1 MALMAHTGGLSDPT
15 WFHRVPAGEWGLPQ
29 ATDTRVVAYFLHTG
43 SAVARIDGEPHPL
56 GRDDLLLVGSRD
68 RVGLQVGAEA
78 RMTAF
83 SLPSRPFDRQPRIRR
98 DRSVLFSTAAP
109 GMASI
114 LGHVFRAVSESPAMA
129 HSPAAA
135 RLAQQLAELTAAQC
149 VELSA
154 NTDAGDVFARC
165 EALIESALWDA
176 DLCPA
181 YIAERMHISLRT
193 LHRSFRAHG
202 TTVAGW
208 VRARRL
214 ARFRDDLTDPAL
226 RGVSVRALGA
236 RWGLHDPAH
245 LNRLFKDAYGVTP
258 AAYRDA
264 AGPAPA

>member
-15 WFHRVPAGEWGLPQ
+15 WFHRVPTGEWRLPP

-43 SAVARIDGEPHPL
+43 SALACVDGESHAL
-56 GRDDLLLVGSRD
+56 TRDDVLLVGTRD
-68 RVGLQVGAEA
+68 RVRVRVDGEA

-83 SLPSRPFDRQPRIRR
+83 ALPSHPFDRQPRIRR
-98 DRSVLFSTAAP
+98 DRSVSFSTAAP

-114 LGHVFRAVSESPAMA
+114 LGHVFRAVSEAPAMA
-129 HSPAAA
+129 HSPSAA

-149 VELSA
+149 VELS
-154 NTDAGDVFARC
+154 TDADSGDVFARC

-202 TTVAGW
+202 ATVAGW

-214 ARFRDDLTDPAL
+214 ARFRDDLADPVL

-258 AAYRDA
+258 AAYRDTCA
-264 AGPAPA
+264 SSPA